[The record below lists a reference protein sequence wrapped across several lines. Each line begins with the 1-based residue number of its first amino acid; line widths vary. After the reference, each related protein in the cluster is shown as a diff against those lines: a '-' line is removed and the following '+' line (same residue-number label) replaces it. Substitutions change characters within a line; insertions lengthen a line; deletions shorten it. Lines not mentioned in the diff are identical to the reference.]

1 MEKINKLKFRFNK
14 LFYFLFKERFNKTI
28 DFSFPKNINRWDL
41 IKDIINLKGYKS
53 YLELGC
59 DDDHSFDKIK
69 IDYKIGVDP
78 YSGAIS
84 KVRAIFFLTK

>member
-1 MEKINKLKFRFNK
+1 MGSNQR
-14 LFYFLFKERFNKTI
+14 TH
-28 DFSFPKNINRWDL
+28 
-41 IKDIINLKGYKS
+41 IINLKGYKS

-78 YSGAIS
+78 YSGGNFKGTS
-84 KVRAIFFLTK
+84 DFFLNLTK